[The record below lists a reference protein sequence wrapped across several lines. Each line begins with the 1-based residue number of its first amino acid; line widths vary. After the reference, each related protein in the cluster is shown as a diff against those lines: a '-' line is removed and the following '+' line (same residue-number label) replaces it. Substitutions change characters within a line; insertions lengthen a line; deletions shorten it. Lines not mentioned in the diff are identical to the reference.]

1 MGKFIYPQPKI
12 LKPELADFSL
22 PAKSSAFSNIL
33 PFMMLLS
40 SERVPLGLR
49 LHSPDTRCNA
59 PMESQMDGHQHP
71 PIGGN
76 HMQIP
81 CKGAPAFYG
90 QKRQRM
96 TGMDNAAYHQTGH
109 CTKYQ

>member
-12 LKPELADFSL
+12 LKPKLADFSF

-59 PMESQMDGHQHP
+59 PRESQRDGHQHTP
-71 PIGGN
+71 
-76 HMQIP
+76 Q
-81 CKGAPAFYG
+81 
-90 QKRQRM
+90 
-96 TGMDNAAYHQTGH
+96 
-109 CTKYQ
+109 